1 MKDNEINNKIKE
13 AFSHAAPD
21 ILDSVL
27 SDCSQKKGTVIYM
40 TENGKSK
47 RRMRLIIG
55 IAACLLLL
63 LGGFAGYRVYDLNYA
78 VDSTV
83 SLDVNPSIEIKVNQ
97 KERILDVT
105 ALNEDGKKVIGDMD
119 FKGSSIDVTVNALIG
134 SMLKNGYLNEL
145 ANSVLIS
152 VDNKNTAKGSQLQAR
167 LTDEVGAMLQTESFT
182 GSVLSQTISNSQ
194 SLSAATEK
202 YGITEG
208 KAQLINEILKKD
220 SRHTFEDLAKLT
232 INELNL
238 LMNSGAYTPDN
249 ISSVGSASDKAYI
262 GQEKAKAAAI
272 AHAGLSDSDVSYFE
286 TDMDTENGIM
296 VYEVEFKCDGYEY
309 EYDINA
315 LTGEIVKY
323 SREKDD
329 DYFSVQ
335 TPSDTQNQ
343 QSASSAGNSSD
354 TQNQQSASSAGNSSD
369 TSQSQN
375 TSLPQAK
382 ISADE
387 AKEIALA
394 HASVAASEAAYI
406 KVDTDY
412 DDGRLIY
419 EVEFVVKSIEYEYEI
434 DADSGN
440 ILDFDREID
449 D

>member
-105 ALNEDGKKVIGDMD
+105 PLNEDGKKVIGDMD

-272 AHAGLSDSDVSYFE
+272 AHTGLSP
-286 TDMDTENGIM
+286 
-296 VYEVEFKCDGYEY
+296 
-309 EYDINA
+309 
-315 LTGEIVKY
+315 
-323 SREKDD
+323 SR
-329 DYFSVQ
+329 
-335 TPSDTQNQ
+335 
-343 QSASSAGNSSD
+343 G
-354 TQNQQSASSAGNSSD
+354 
-369 TSQSQN
+369 
-375 TSLPQAK
+375 
-382 ISADE
+382 
-387 AKEIALA
+387 
-394 HASVAASEAAYI
+394 
-406 KVDTDY
+406 
-412 DDGRLIY
+412 
-419 EVEFVVKSIEYEYEI
+419 
-434 DADSGN
+434 
-440 ILDFDREID
+440 
-449 D
+449 

>member
-286 TDMDTENGIM
+286 TDHGHRKRNNGI
-296 VYEVEFKCDGYEY
+296 
-309 EYDINA
+309 
-315 LTGEIVKY
+315 
-323 SREKDD
+323 
-329 DYFSVQ
+329 
-335 TPSDTQNQ
+335 
-343 QSASSAGNSSD
+343 
-354 TQNQQSASSAGNSSD
+354 
-369 TSQSQN
+369 
-375 TSLPQAK
+375 
-382 ISADE
+382 
-387 AKEIALA
+387 
-394 HASVAASEAAYI
+394 
-406 KVDTDY
+406 
-412 DDGRLIY
+412 
-419 EVEFVVKSIEYEYEI
+419 
-434 DADSGN
+434 
-440 ILDFDREID
+440 
-449 D
+449 